1 MLKAAEMARPLG
13 GVLALLC
20 AFAAGAAK
28 AEPLRPA
35 LKPPAPAALIGTI
48 PVAVEEPSTA
58 EAVASIAFQPTR
70 LELSEPAQ
78 RDFAAMA
85 ATLRARPA
93 ARVAVIAHA
102 GAAGEAMSARRISLG
117 RALAVRGYL
126 IGEGV
131 ARGRIIVRALGA
143 PADGGAPERVDI
155 RWLAQ

>member
-35 LKPPAPAALIGTI
+35 LKPPAPAALIGTM
-48 PVAVEEPSTA
+48 PVAIEEPSAA
-58 EAVASIAFQPTR
+58 EAVASIAFQPTQM
-70 LELSEPAQ
+70 ELSLPAK
-78 RDFAAMA
+78 RDLAAMA

-93 ARVAVIAHA
+93 ERVAVIAHA
-102 GAAGEAMSARRISLG
+102 GAAGETMSARRISLG
-117 RALAVRGYL
+117 RALAVRAYL
-126 IGEGV
+126 IDHGV
-131 ARGRIIVRALGA
+131 TRGRIIVRALGA
-143 PADGGAPERVDI
+143 PQDDGAPERVDI